1 MLTRRTKT
9 LHDVI
14 VIEPDVF
21 ADDRGFFMETY
32 HQRKLAECGIDAA
45 FVQDNHSRSRHGTL
59 RGLHYQLHSPQA
71 KLVRVVRGE
80 MLDVVVDIRRG
91 SPTFGRHCS
100 VVLSESNRLQ
110 VYVPEGFAHGFL
122 TLSEDAEIIYKC
134 SQFYRPDDQFGIA
147 WDDPELAIDWPE
159 GERILSEKDR
169 LNPGLRDA
177 WAHLPSYES
186 VDDVAS

>member
-32 HQRKLAECGIDAA
+32 HQQKLAECGIDGA
-45 FVQDNHSRSRHGTL
+45 FVQDNHSRSRRGTL
-59 RGLHYQLHSPQA
+59 RGLHYQLRSPQA

-91 SPTFGRHCS
+91 SPTFGHHCS

-110 VYVPEGFAHGFL
+110 VFVPEGFAHGFL

-134 SQFYRPDDQFGIA
+134 SRFYRPDDQYGIA

-159 GERILSEKDR
+159 GERVLSEKDR

-177 WAHLPSYES
+177 WAQLPNYES